1 MPVYFRP
8 IRASDAYLECREPD
22 RWLRVIG
29 HTASP
34 AATIACSSVIRVRD
48 VEHLAGYGVRAALQG
63 SALMPAGKG
72 SSEQP
77 VRQTAGPALKRYL
90 GATVRAA
97 DRIDYWIRRHAIE
110 MPLDPGAPIAN
121 ETRSSRAPLA
131 PPARASARHTVRQ
144 SRPDRLA
151 PSKLMLACDRR
162 AWLAALGQSLKSQYE
177 ALAAPL
183 PPRLAVLV
191 KQLEAQDQTR

>member
-1 MPVYFRP
+1 
-8 IRASDAYLECREPD
+8 
-22 RWLRVIG
+22 
-29 HTASP
+29 
-34 AATIACSSVIRVRD
+34 
-48 VEHLAGYGVRAALQG
+48 
-63 SALMPAGKG
+63 MPAGKG

-110 MPLDPGAPIAN
+110 MPLELRAPIAN
-121 ETRSSRAPLA
+121 EMRSSRAQPPLA
-131 PPARASARHTVRQ
+131 PPARASAHHTVGR

-162 AWLAALGQSLKSQYE
+162 AWLAALGQSLKSQYD

-191 KQLEAQDQTR
+191 KQLETQDQTR

>member
-1 MPVYFRP
+1 
-8 IRASDAYLECREPD
+8 
-22 RWLRVIG
+22 
-29 HTASP
+29 
-34 AATIACSSVIRVRD
+34 
-48 VEHLAGYGVRAALQG
+48 
-63 SALMPAGKG
+63 MPAGKG

-162 AWLAALGQSLKSQYE
+162 AWLAALGQSLKSQYA

-191 KQLEAQDQTR
+191 EQLEAQDQTR